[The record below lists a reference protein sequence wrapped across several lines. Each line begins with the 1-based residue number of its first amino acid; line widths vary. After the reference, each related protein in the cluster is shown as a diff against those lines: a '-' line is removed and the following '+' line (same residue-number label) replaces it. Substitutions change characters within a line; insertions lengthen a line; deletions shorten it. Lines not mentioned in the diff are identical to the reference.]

1 MTPGGD
7 FLVVRLDSVAETRV
21 TRRPGQ
27 DLVVLVDSWDETMAS
42 KWTIFILGGDFLVNA
57 MA

>member
-1 MTPGGD
+1 M
-7 FLVVRLDSVAETRV
+7 DSVAETRV

-27 DLVVLVDSWDETMAS
+27 DLVVLVDSWDETRAS